1 MQDPNEDTEWNDALR
16 RFGILPAKEEPVDK
30 TEELVLRLQKEQ
42 EVKPYENM
50 NLDELKEA
58 EDDFDE
64 EDERAIE
71 THRCQRLAE
80 WKAKQRNIGFGELTE
95 ISGDQYVKEVTE
107 TGEHVWVVLH
117 LYRPGIPMCTLLNH
131 LLSLLSQKFP
141 ETKFLK
147 AIANSCIPNYPDRHL
162 PTIFVYKNAQI
173 HGNFIGEAQCGGKN
187 LKKEELEW
195 MLASVGAVNTDLEEN
210 PRKATV
216 DMMTS
221 LIRNCCIQYPDC
233 SDSDTSKSDN
243 DGD

>member
-1 MQDPNEDTEWNDALR
+1 M
-16 RFGILPAKEEPVDK
+16 
-30 TEELVLRLQKEQ
+30 
-42 EVKPYENM
+42 
-50 NLDELKEA
+50 
-58 EDDFDE
+58 
-64 EDERAIE
+64 
-71 THRCQRLAE
+71 
-80 WKAKQRNIGFGELTE
+80 
-95 ISGDQYVKEVTE
+95 EVTE
-107 TGEHVWVVLH
+107 AGEHVWVVLH

-173 HGNFIGEAQCGGKN
+173 HGNFIGEALCGGKN

-195 MLASVGAVNTDLEEN
+195 MLASVGAVKTDLEEN